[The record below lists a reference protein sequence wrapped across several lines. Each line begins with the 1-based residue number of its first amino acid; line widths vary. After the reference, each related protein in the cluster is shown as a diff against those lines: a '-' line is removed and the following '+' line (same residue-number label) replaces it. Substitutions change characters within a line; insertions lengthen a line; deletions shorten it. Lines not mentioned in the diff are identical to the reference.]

1 MWYKR
6 EEQPLRLAIWYAA
19 TGMGGLVGNLAA
31 WGIGHIHGGF
41 SPWQYQYLLLGAITS
56 AWGVVVT
63 WLLPDNPTKARFFSN
78 DEKVFAVQRM
88 RDGQTGIENS
98 HFKAYQVVD
107 ALTDPKTYFLLFMT
121 FCIHMVNGAVS
132 GFGSIIV
139 SGFGFDGLHAVLL
152 LGVVGAI
159 VFTTLLISG

>member
-1 MWYKR
+1 
-6 EEQPLRLAIWYAA
+6 
-19 TGMGGLVGNLAA
+19 MGDLVGNLSS
-31 WGIGHIHGGF
+31 WGIGHIHGNV
-41 SPWQYQYLLLGAITS
+41 SSWQYQYLLLGAITS
-56 AWGVVVT
+56 VWGVVVT
-63 WLLPDNPTKARFFSN
+63 WLFSENPTKARLLSD
-78 DEKVFAVQRM
+78 DE
-88 RDGQTGIENS
+88 EEYS

-139 SGFGFDGLHAVLL
+139 SAFGFNGLHAVLL

-159 VFTTLLISG
+159 VFTTLIISGIWSVYVKNQRIIVMVVVILPVIAGCIIIWKAP